1 MSVLEVELTRVTDE
15 SVGLELEKNYGLCF
29 LEIPDGFDGL
39 VRDKVEVEKNE
50 VCEIVFLKKG
60 VNELRANLENER
72 SSLRRP
78 VCLVRDLL
86 KTEIDDLV
94 EETKGLRDRLRN

>member
-1 MSVLEVELTRVTDE
+1 MK
-15 SVGLELEKNYGLCF
+15 LEKNYGLC
-29 LEIPDGFDGL
+29 
-39 VRDKVEVEKNE
+39 
-50 VCEIVFLKKG
+50 EIVLLKKG

-72 SSLRRP
+72 SSLRRL
-78 VCLVRDLL
+78 VCRERDLL